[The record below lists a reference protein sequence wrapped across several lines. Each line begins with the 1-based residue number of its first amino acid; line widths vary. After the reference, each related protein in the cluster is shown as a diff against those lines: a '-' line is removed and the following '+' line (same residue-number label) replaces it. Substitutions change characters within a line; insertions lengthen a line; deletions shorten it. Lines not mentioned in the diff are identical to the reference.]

1 MSDFLVEL
9 GTNPS
14 ARKAIKAL
22 GLPIPLPQ
30 KLERSGTPWEDRPL
44 EDLPVV
50 VCHGSGSEFA
60 DLTARTVTGA
70 GANSWVMGDPD
81 QARPYR
87 EYGDAWGRQPKTV
100 ADGDP
105 PETFRPNGLIFD
117 ASGMKGPEDLKG
129 MYAFFHGWV
138 RKLAPCG
145 RAVVLSRPPEE
156 AGTPA
161 AAACA
166 QAVNGFVRSMARE
179 IGRNGSTAQTVY
191 IDQGAEENAE
201 PVLRFILSSRSAY
214 ISAQPLHISKAVTL
228 EGKGP
233 TRRPLDGKV
242 ALVTG
247 AARGIGSATAAALA
261 REGAHVVGMDRPSE
275 SGPLSRLMD
284 ELGGSMLL
292 CDITADDAPEVV
304 CGQIEK
310 KFKGLDIVVH
320 NAGVT
325 RDKMLANMDEERWDM
340 TLGVNL
346 VSLIRLNEALKERL
360 RKDGRVI
367 CLASIAGIAG
377 NMGQTNYSASKAG
390 VIGYVR
396 ALAPSLAGRHAT
408 INAIAPGFIET
419 RMTAAV
425 PFATREVARRLC
437 NLSQGGLP
445 ADIGELVTFL
455 ASPGAAGITGEVI
468 RICGGNYIG
477 A

>member
-1 MSDFLVEL
+1 MSDFLVDL
-9 GTNPS
+9 GTRPP

-30 KLERSGTPWEDRPL
+30 KLERAGAPWADRPL

-50 VCHGSGSEFA
+50 VCHRNGAEFA
-60 DLTARTVTGA
+60 GLTARTVTGA

-81 QARPYR
+81 QVGPYR
-87 EYGDAWGRQPKTV
+87 EFGDAWGRQPKTV
-100 ADGDP
+100 DEDDLP
-105 PETFRPNGLIFD
+105 DTLRPKALVFD
-117 ASGMKGPEDLKG
+117 ASGMKGPGELKG
-129 MYAFFHGWV
+129 MYSFFHSWV

-156 AGTPA
+156 AGTPE

-191 IDQGAEENAE
+191 IDPGAEENAE
-201 PVLRFILSSRSAY
+201 PVLRFLLSDRSAY
-214 ISAQPLHISKAVTL
+214 ITAQPIHISKTVTL
-228 EGKGP
+228 EGKAP

-247 AARGIGSATAAALA
+247 AARGIGAATAEALA

-275 SGPLSRLMD
+275 NGPLSQLMD

-292 CDITADDAPEVV
+292 CDITEEDAPETV
-304 CGQIEK
+304 CGEIKK
-310 KFKGLDIVVH
+310 KFGELDIVVH

-346 VSLIRLNEALKERL
+346 VSLIRLNEALKEL
-360 RKDGRVI
+360 LNKDGRII

-396 ALAPSLAGRHAT
+396 AVAPSLADRQVT